1 MRRLFAM
8 TAVCLTIL
16 TGMIWSPAPARA
28 IPLYL
33 TLQNVQF
40 SDGGTA
46 SGNLTTT
53 TYGYLN
59 GSSVV
64 TSGGGL
70 LPGAAY
76 LWPGAAA
83 APDEFSSQ
91 TVLLFTPSDDSGY
104 VLSIT
109 VQTGLNDLGSGI
121 DPIVG
126 GYEECE
132 RFGGCAG
139 AVAEFTTRPIVL
151 ADDPGLIVPE
161 PGSLTLLMTGL
172 IGLRLRRR
180 RRD

>member
-1 MRRLFAM
+1 MRRLFAI
-8 TAVCLTIL
+8 AVFCLAIIPGIL
-16 TGMIWSPAPARA
+16 WPAASARA

-76 LWPGAAA
+76 LWPGASA
-83 APDEFSSQ
+83 APDEFDSQ
-91 TVLLFTPSDDSGY
+91 TVLSLAPSDNSGY
-104 VLSIT
+104 VLYIT
-109 VQTGLNDLGSGI
+109 VQTGLNDLVTGI

-126 GYEECE
+126 GYEACE

-139 AVAEFTTRPIVL
+139 GVAEFTTRTIVL
-151 ADDPGLIVPE
+151 ADNPGLIVPE
-161 PGSLTLLMTGL
+161 PGSLALLVTGL

-180 RRD
+180 G